1 MSARARSRW
10 ILMLTASTL
19 TTSCCRPSTRPLA
32 SPLPSRCEPVAVE
45 VPAPAPIDCRV
56 LVGPAPAAALA
67 TLRALPP
74 CRGADGVR
82 LPAGAPCRTADQV
95 ERGDVATAEVLRW
108 GSDLW
113 RCAALAAAGG
123 AL

>member
-1 MSARARSRW
+1 MSAPARSRW

-32 SPLPSRCEPVAVE
+32 SPLSTRCEPAVVE
-45 VPAPAPIDCRV
+45 VPTPAIDCQA
-56 LVGPAPAAALA
+56 LNPIPTEALA

-74 CRGADGVR
+74 CRGPDGVR
-82 LPAGAPCRTADQV
+82 LVGDAPCRSAAEA
-95 ERGDVATAEVLRW
+95 ERGDLATAAVLRW

-113 RCAALAAAGG
+113 RCAALAAAL
-123 AL
+123 AAAP